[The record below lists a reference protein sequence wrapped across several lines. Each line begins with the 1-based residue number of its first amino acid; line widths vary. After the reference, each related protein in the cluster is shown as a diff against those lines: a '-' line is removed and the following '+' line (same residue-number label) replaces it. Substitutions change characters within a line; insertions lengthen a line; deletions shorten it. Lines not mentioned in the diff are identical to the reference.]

1 MKELIKRI
9 LSKWGCHHRWEV
21 HNEVNVWSK
30 KTDSMPVRSRQTLIC
45 TECGKIKRINL

>member
-21 HNEVNVWSK
+21 HNDGVKKPTLCPFGHDKPLYVPNVVK
-30 KTDSMPVRSRQTLIC
+30 
-45 TECGKIKRINL
+45 